1 MAAGLQSMEHLITQL
16 VKKRFVTI
24 WIISRNVTFWC
35 SYSKESSW
43 ISNCSINDFK
53 ERNGRFNGNS
63 QNAWGIRIT
72 SKIIS
77 ETIKNETKQH
87 KEGFLPM
94 LLRILAASSL
104 GSTLTGRDVLRA
116 CEGTIRVRE
125 NF

>member
-63 QNAWGIRIT
+63 Q
-72 SKIIS
+72 IS

-94 LLRILAASSL
+94 LSRILAASSL